1 MVLPVGLFDIT
12 LGFLAN
18 AVREEKDKLYED
30 CKKKVMLL
38 FTNNTL
44 VFLEDSKKSFESLQI
59 C

>member
-30 CKKKVMLL
+30 CKKKSNVIIH
-38 FTNNTL
+38 
-44 VFLEDSKKSFESLQI
+44 K
-59 C
+59 